1 MPWRGVTGLP
11 WRLLGFTP
19 PYDVFISYRRKHAS
33 ELAQLIRRE
42 LEDRKLHVFLDVR
55 ELGAGPFDEQ
65 LLRRIAR
72 ATDFVVVL
80 TPGCLDECQRPGD
93 WLAKEIGHAF
103 DTGRNVVPVAVGGFE
118 CPPAQQ
124 LPPELVELPR
134 QQWVRYEHEFSDES
148 IERVYRMLRS
158 RRGRSFGLGGRASR
172 RGVGR
177 RAAPAPLGGAG
188 GGRPLPRRDRR
199 RGPPAVRTHAGDTL
213 HRHGGGVAVPE
224 RAALVLRR
232 GRLQALPH
240 RREPRSPRFAVLLPG
255 PGHGDRV
262 PVTRVEPSQSTR
274 FAD

>member
-1 MPWRGVTGLP
+1 MPW
-11 WRLLGFTP
+11 
-19 PYDVFISYRRKHAS
+19 
-33 ELAQLIRRE
+33 
-42 LEDRKLHVFLDVR
+42 LHVFLDVR

-148 IERVYRMLRS
+148 IERVYRMLR
-158 RRGRSFGLGGRASR
+158 R
-172 RGVGR
+172 V
-177 RAAPAPLGGAG
+177 
-188 GGRPLPRRDRR
+188 
-199 RGPPAVRTHAGDTL
+199 
-213 HRHGGGVAVPE
+213 
-224 RAALVLRR
+224 
-232 GRLQALPH
+232 RLQALPH
-240 RREPRSPRFAVLLPG
+240 HREPRSPRFAVLLPG
-255 PGHGDRV
+255 SGHGDSV
-262 PVTRVEPSQSTR
+262 SVTRLESRQDAHFR
-274 FAD
+274 

>member
-1 MPWRGVTGLP
+1 MPWRGAAGLP

-42 LEDRKLHVFLDVR
+42 LEDRRLHVFLDVR
-55 ELGAGPFDEQ
+55 ELGAGRFDEQ

-158 RRGRSFGLGGRASR
+158 RRRRSLGFGGRARGTGWDGMLR
-172 RGVGR
+172 RLRWVALAVGVLFLVAIG
-177 RAAPAPLGGAG
+177 AAVLQQSARTPATRFTGTAAVSPFPNARLWCCDAG
-188 GGRPLPRRDRR
+188 GFKRCPIVVNP
-199 RGPPAVRTHAGDTL
+199 GPPGS
-213 HRHGGGVAVPE
+213 
-224 RAALVLRR
+224 
-232 GRLQALPH
+232 QC
-240 RREPRSPRFAVLLPG
+240 FCPG
-255 PGHGDRV
+255 QGMGIAC
-262 PVTRVEPSQSTR
+262 Q
-274 FAD
+274 